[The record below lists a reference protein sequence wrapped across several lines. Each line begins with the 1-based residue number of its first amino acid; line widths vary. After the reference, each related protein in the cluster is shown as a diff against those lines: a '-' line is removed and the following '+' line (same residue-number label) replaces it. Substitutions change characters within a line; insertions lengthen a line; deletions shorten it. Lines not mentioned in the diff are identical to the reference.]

1 MEGIVAVRARDGW
14 AGWDDYATFYDW
26 ENAQTVQRRD
36 VRFWQRLAAAAD
48 GRVLEL
54 GCGTGRILVPVAKSG
69 VGLVGIDRSASMLA
83 RARRRIARARLES
96 TARLLRGDIRM
107 LPFPQGAFELV
118 MAPYGILQSLVR
130 PSDLTAALESIA
142 RVLAKGGRVGIDL
155 VPDLPRWSE
164 YRDRKTLSGPMGRD
178 AHVTLVES
186 VRQDRPRRLTTFDQ
200 HYVIERG
207 GRRHVSR
214 FSLTFR
220 TVSVPRMSNLLE
232 RAGLRVDAVLGDYQ
246 GGPWDERAD
255 VWVILASRP

>member
-1 MEGIVAVRARDGW
+1 MAVRARDGW
-14 AGWDDYATFYDW
+14 AGWDDYAAFYDW

-48 GRVLEL
+48 GRILEL

-69 VGLVGIDRSASMLA
+69 VGLVGIDRSASMLT
-83 RARRRIARARLES
+83 RARRRIARARLDA
-96 TARLLRGDIRM
+96 TARLVRGDIRV
-107 LPFPQGAFELV
+107 LPFPGRAFNLV

-178 AHVTLVES
+178 ARVTLVES

-200 HYVIERG
+200 RYVIERG
-207 GRRHVSR
+207 GRRHVSC

-220 TVSVPRMSNLLE
+220 TVSVPRMSSLLE
-232 RAGLRVDAVLGDYQ
+232 RAGFRVDAVLGDYQ

-255 VWVILASRP
+255 VWVILASRR